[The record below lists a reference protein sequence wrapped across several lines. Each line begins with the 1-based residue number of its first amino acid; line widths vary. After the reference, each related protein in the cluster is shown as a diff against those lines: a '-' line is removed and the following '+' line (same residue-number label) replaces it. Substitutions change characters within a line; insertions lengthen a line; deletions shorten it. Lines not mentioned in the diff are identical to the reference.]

1 MKDGWRT
8 VTIGKLCDEGGGSV
22 QTGPFGSQLHA
33 SDYVVDGIP
42 FIMPANLGENKVIEN
57 DIARIS
63 NADYQR
69 LAKYQLKQGDIIYG
83 RRGDIGRRALITKR
97 EEGWMLGSGCLRI
110 RFGDAD
116 VDPRY
121 VSYYLGLPEVKQQVL
136 GKAVGTTMPNLNSAI
151 IRSVP
156 LTLPPLPIQ
165 RRIASILGALDDKI
179 ECNRRINQTLEQ
191 MAQALYKH
199 WFVDF
204 APFRDG
210 GMVETELGEVP
221 RGWRVGKF
229 GDIAVNPRVGADP
242 RKLASDTPYIGL
254 EHMPRQT
261 IALDDWGSSS
271 QVTSNKWA
279 FQRKQILFGKLRPY
293 FHKVGIA
300 PIDGVCS
307 SDILVIEPSQRAYFG
322 MTLCVVSNAEFVN
335 YTSAASGGT
344 RMPRTS
350 WEQMTRYPVA
360 IPTEEIAARFNQ
372 QIDLWA
378 EQIITNII
386 ENRSLARTRDYLLPK
401 LMSGEIEIKNLEQ
414 QTENLT

>member
-204 APFRDG
+204 APFRG
-210 GMVETELGEVP
+210 EGMVESELGEIP
-221 RGWRVGKF
+221 RGWEVKPIGE
-229 GDIAVNPRVGADP
+229 VV
-242 RKLASDTPYIGL
+242 DTIGGGT
-254 EHMPRQT
+254 P
-261 IALDDWGSSS
+261 S
-271 QVTSNKWA
+271 TSNPDLWTNG
-279 FQRKQILFGKLRPY
+279 QINWYVPSDLTRAKSLFVTESSKKINERGLAASAARLFPAYSVMLTSRATIGEIAINRVEATTNQGFIAIVPNEKISLYQIVFWLRENMEKIQANAHGTT
-293 FHKVGIA
+293 FKEITSGIFRTF
-300 PIDGVCS
+300 P
-307 SDILVIEPSQRAYFG
+307 ILVA
-322 MTLCVVSNAEFVN
+322 N
-335 YTSAASGGT
+335 
-344 RMPRTS
+344 
-350 WEQMTRYPVA
+350 
-360 IPTEEIAARFNQ
+360 
-372 QIDLWA
+372 
-378 EQIITNII
+378 
-386 ENRSLARTRDYLLPK
+386 
-401 LMSGEIEIKNLEQ
+401 
-414 QTENLT
+414 